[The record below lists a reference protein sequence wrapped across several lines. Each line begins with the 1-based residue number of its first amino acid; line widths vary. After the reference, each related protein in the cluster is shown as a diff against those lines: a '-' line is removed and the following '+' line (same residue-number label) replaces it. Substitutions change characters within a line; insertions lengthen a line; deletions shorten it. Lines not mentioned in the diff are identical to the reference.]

1 MDDYLGSFSF
11 DGNLTGVFFFLM
23 QFCKTHV
30 QDKVLIALHTHYVHV
45 HVHAELPTVMLTC
58 TFV

>member
-1 MDDYLGSFSF
+1 MDDYLGSFLS
-11 DGNLTGVFFFLM
+11 DGNLTFFFYAVL
-23 QFCKTHV
+23 QTHV

-45 HVHAELPTVMLTC
+45 HVHAEFPTVMLTC